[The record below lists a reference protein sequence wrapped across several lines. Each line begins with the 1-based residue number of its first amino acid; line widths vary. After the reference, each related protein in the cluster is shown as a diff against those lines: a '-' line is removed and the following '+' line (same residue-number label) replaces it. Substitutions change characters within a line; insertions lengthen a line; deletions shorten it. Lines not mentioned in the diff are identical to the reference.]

1 LLADADLNHAIVF
14 ARFAPRQ
21 ASARALI
28 FPGILT
34 VTPRKCAFR
43 LSPRVHL
50 AYDVVFMRLG
60 NQVAIIT
67 GAGAGIG
74 WGTAIRFAEEGA
86 RLVLADI
93 SEENV
98 ERAAQ
103 QIAATGGEAVA
114 VAGDISSEADARR
127 ISDVAVERFGGID
140 ILVNNAGAAH
150 PGNFEALTDADWH
163 ADLDVK
169 LFSQIRCTR
178 VALPHLRQSPA
189 ARIVN
194 VNAVYAKYPDP
205 SFFATTVNRA
215 ACLNLTKALAQEYGR
230 EKILVNSV
238 NIGFVVTPQWE
249 NIRRR
254 KAPESTQEEFFAE
267 LARIEVPLGRFGT
280 VEEVSGLVAFLAS
293 DRAGYITGASIDV
306 AGGMGKY
313 V

>member
-1 LLADADLNHAIVF
+1 MELGLHGRRAIVTGGTKGIGRAVVAELLAEGAAVAFCARNADEVKLAEEDLSSTGDVVGWVADVTDADAVQ
-14 ARFAPRQ
+14 RFVDGGAE
-21 ASARALI
+21 
-28 FPGILT
+28 
-34 VTPRKCAFR
+34 R
-43 LSPRVHL
+43 L
-50 AYDVVFMRLG
+50 
-60 NQVAIIT
+60 
-67 GAGAGIG
+67 
-74 WGTAIRFAEEGA
+74 
-86 RLVLADI
+86 
-93 SEENV
+93 
-98 ERAAQ
+98 
-103 QIAATGGEAVA
+103 
-114 VAGDISSEADARR
+114 
-127 ISDVAVERFGGID
+127 GGID

>member
-1 LLADADLNHAIVF
+1 MELGLHGRRAIVTGGTKGIGRAVVAELLAEGAAVAFCARNADEVKLAEEDPSSTGGVAGWVADVTDADAVQ
-14 ARFAPRQ
+14 RFVDGGAE
-21 ASARALI
+21 
-28 FPGILT
+28 
-34 VTPRKCAFR
+34 R
-43 LSPRVHL
+43 L
-50 AYDVVFMRLG
+50 
-60 NQVAIIT
+60 
-67 GAGAGIG
+67 
-74 WGTAIRFAEEGA
+74 
-86 RLVLADI
+86 
-93 SEENV
+93 
-98 ERAAQ
+98 
-103 QIAATGGEAVA
+103 
-114 VAGDISSEADARR
+114 
-127 ISDVAVERFGGID
+127 GGID